1 MIDPKYLDMLKSGE
15 SLSEHIGNFLKETVD
30 NLIVGAIC
38 EVSQKPLPKEL
49 NYEKVNLGYHKI
61 NGRKLIMAIV
71 KDKGG
76 ITAEF
81 SEDFKTAYVE
91 KSIGGYEVVPLTPE
105 TSAAAKGVFDKIE
118 GKVLE
123 ASRMILNGDPVQ
135 MAIDTFI
142 SEVRYGTEE
151 ELCTEFLNIYRTTV
165 EFLLISVPNEEIR
178 DTMRRPLLENIRV
191 TNIKQFLETNGA
203 DATNV
208 HIVG

>member
-1 MIDPKYLDMLKSGE
+1 MIDPKYLDMLKDGE
-15 SLSEHIGNFLKETVD
+15 SLSEHIENFLRETVD

-49 NYEKVNLGYHKI
+49 NYEKISLGYHKI
-61 NGRKLIMAIV
+61 NGRRLILAIV
-71 KDKGG
+71 KGKGG

-91 KSIGGYEVVPLTPE
+91 KATGGYEAVSLTPE
-105 TSAAAKGVFDKIE
+105 SSAAAKGAFDKIE

-123 ASRMILNGDPVQ
+123 ASKMLLNGDPVQ

-151 ELCTEFLNIYRTTV
+151 ELCAEFLSVYRTTV

-178 DTMRRPLLENIRV
+178 DTIRKPLLDLKV
-191 TNIKQFLETNGA
+191 TDIKQFLETNGA